1 MKQVNL
7 PDDLEGPNDKFFNH
21 ALVQSL
27 LTTAGTNETIDW
39 TVLNELA
46 LGVDPYTKLHKK
58 LLDITNTIIKKGAK
72 GYFWLV
78 CSPEMGDVLASI
90 KSFTPTFVEQ
100 YALGYPIIMF
110 MGILDKRWRIYT
122 DLALPNQTILLGSAF
137 SKKHVNFYANITV
150 ENFTN

>member
-7 PDDLEGPNDKFFNH
+7 PEDLEGPNDKFFSH
-21 ALVQSL
+21 PMVQTYL
-27 LTTAGTNETIDW
+27 ATAGTNETIDW
-39 TVLNELA
+39 NKITESTVP
-46 LGVDPYTKLHKK
+46 GDYSKLHKK
-58 LLDITNTIIKKGAK
+58 LLDVTNTIIKKGAR

-90 KSFTPTFVEQ
+90 KSFVPTFVEQ

-122 DLALPNQTILLGSAF
+122 DVALPNQTMLLGTGF